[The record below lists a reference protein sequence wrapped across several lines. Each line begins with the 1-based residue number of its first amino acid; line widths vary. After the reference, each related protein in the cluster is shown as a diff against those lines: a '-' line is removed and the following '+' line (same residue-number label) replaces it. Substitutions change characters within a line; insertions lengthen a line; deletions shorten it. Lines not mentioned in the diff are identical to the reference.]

1 MANSG
6 KQSPLGINVLG
17 SLLNSTGLTIN
28 PVAASYMGASK
39 TNTSY
44 TFGSVV
50 KNTSLRML
58 TWAINDG
65 FTRGFMSDATYDN
78 LISIGASTIPTLG
91 NAKPPT
97 YVAVD
102 PAGVWS
108 NTAVAFGIQQGY
120 GSALPGPATS
130 GYGIKDN
137 TGQGQQATWIPYNT
151 TNPNKAVTQWGF
163 TRCMALQAWNEFNWN
178 GSSTTLSNPEYKEFC
193 SSFSTVDAFVRSSNQ
208 AVVASDNSDTF
219 LEGAY
224 SNMNDLISADIAGV
238 SLASVDFGNDLIN
251 LGKSLNLQNIASFGL
266 PSNLLTT
273 LGKSYAVTQDL
284 SLALLASGLST
295 TDIAAIT
302 SGTAPNISVEL
313 EQQIYGAFLIITGEN
328 LAGILAPLQCKT
340 QGLDSLADLLN
351 VQKMFPISYASL
363 TVPVYNADP
372 GPTNSKTYYLIY
384 QDGGLNSA
392 LNDPSIQD
400 YVGTLLPNGTPPI
413 YNDTVDPANYAEL
426 PKGFDSYLQNII
438 PADQATA
445 AGAFS
450 FTMRQIRNIE
460 RCDFQKFAK
469 VVKGIENTSDLPLVA
484 GTDKPTDQ
492 EATDFIVYVGALG
505 SGAVGTYTMS
515 DFFGCMSG
523 LPYPWRLIQQRIQQ
537 LETSNLYNI
546 YKELFL
552 ATSWEQATASVQY
565 TTYVIGPTTYYHVTG
580 VTLTDAGGGYGR
592 GGAVAPIVTMTGG
605 SCTTI
610 IGTDDADTGSNNTGT
625 FGRVT
630 ALNFTAGADITSVP
644 TISIAAP
651 AGGGWP
657 SMNAV
662 VQGYIDQANAEI
674 AAIKSN
680 NPDIA
685 QYLIAY
691 WNLCGTQLARE
702 QRSRYTIMPPV
713 TVPKDLFLNLYPSTL
728 YNFTDNVPT
737 LAKDTKP
744 HMSAQTIEA
753 ICDLNTLGGQ
763 SLVAMMRQE
772 RNQDRL
778 QSLGIDLDNN
788 IPDQLTDS
796 EVKTLTTNGTIAGAV
811 DGILSPNGLE
821 YTPPAWF
828 SNIQDGEIITP
839 YPLGTYV
846 PAEMLD
852 ANNELI
858 MPANPGFEFGSD
870 TIPGDITPILEGSS
884 NPVVNSL
891 VPTGPVIGTPA
902 GNFDP
907 NTGTI
912 NNEIIIIAPP
922 AEYSP
927 SNLPPNL
934 DPNYT
939 SSTLMPATPD
949 VQKAIDQVTICN
961 CDCWVG

>member
-6 KQSPLGINVLG
+6 TQSPLGINVLG
-17 SLLNSTGLTIN
+17 ALLNNTGLTIN

-44 TFGSVV
+44 TFGSLI
-50 KNTSLRML
+50 NGTSLRML

-78 LISIGASTIPTLG
+78 LIAIGANTIPALG
-91 NAKPPT
+91 NAKPST
-97 YVAVD
+97 YVATD
-102 PAGVWS
+102 PAGVWT
-108 NTAVAFGIQQGY
+108 NTAVAFGVQQGY

-137 TGQGQQATWIPYNT
+137 TGQGQEATWIPYNT

-178 GSSTTLSNPEYKEFC
+178 GATTTLSNPEYKEFC
-193 SSFSTVDAFVRSSNQ
+193 ASFMSTSAFMRSCNQ
-208 AVVASDNSDTF
+208 VVVSANNADTF

-284 SLALLASGLST
+284 TLALLASGLST

-302 SGTAPNISVEL
+302 NGVAPNVSVEL

-340 QGLDSLADLLN
+340 QGLTSLADLLN
-351 VQKMFPISYASL
+351 VKKMFPTSYPSL

-384 QDGGLNSA
+384 QDGGLNDS
-392 LNDPSIQD
+392 LNAPSIQS
-400 YVGTLLPNGTPPI
+400 YVGTQLPNGVPPI
-413 YNDTVDPANYAEL
+413 FNNTVDLANYAEL
-426 PKGFDSYLQNII
+426 PIGFGSYLKDII

-469 VVKGIENTSDLPLVA
+469 VVKGIENSSDLPLVA
-484 GTDKPTDQ
+484 GTNKPTDQ
-492 EATDFIVYVGALG
+492 TSSDFITTTGAVG

-515 DFFGCMSG
+515 DFYGCMSG
-523 LPYPWRLIQQRIQQ
+523 LPYPWQLIQQRIQQ
-537 LETSNLYNI
+537 LETANLYTI

-565 TTYVIGPTTYYHVTG
+565 TTYVVGPTTYYHVTG

-592 GGAVAPIVTMTGG
+592 GGAAAPIVTMTGG
-605 SCTTI
+605 SCTTK
-610 IGTDDADTGSNNTGT
+610 IGTDDADTSSNSVGT
-625 FGRVT
+625 FGRVIE
-630 ALNFTAGADITSVP
+630 LNFTAGADITTIP
-644 TISIAAP
+644 TITIAAP

-674 AAIKSN
+674 ATINSN

-685 QYLIAY
+685 KYLIAY

-728 YNFTDNVPT
+728 YNFTDTIPS
-737 LAKDTKP
+737 LAKETRP
-744 HMSAQTIEA
+744 HMAAQTLEA
-753 ICDLNTLGGQ
+753 ISNLNTTGGQ

-778 QSLGIDLDNN
+778 QTLGIDLDNN
-788 IPDQLTDS
+788 VPNQLTES
-796 EVKTLTTNGTIAGAV
+796 EVKTLTANGTIDGAV
-811 DGILSPNGLE
+811 DGING

-828 SNIQDGEIITP
+828 GNIQDGEIITP

-846 PAEMLD
+846 FPT
-852 ANNELI
+852 
-858 MPANPGFEFGSD
+858 GFEFGSG
-870 TIPGDITPILEGSS
+870 TMPGDITPLLDGDL
-884 NPVVNSL
+884 NPVVNPL
-891 VPTGPVIGTPA
+891 VPTGPALLPEESDIV
-902 GNFDP
+902 
-907 NTGTI
+907 
-912 NNEIIIIAPP
+912 IIAPP

-934 DPNYT
+934 DPNFT

-949 VQKAIDQVTICN
+949 VQNAIDQVTTCN
-961 CDCWVG
+961 CDCWVD

>member
-219 LEGAY
+219 LEGAF

-251 LGKSLNLQNIASFGL
+251 LGKSLNLQNISSFGL

-302 SGTAPNISVEL
+302 SGTAPNVSVEL

-328 LAGILAPLQCKT
+328 LANILAPLQCRT

-351 VQKMFPISYASL
+351 VQKMFPISYESL

-400 YVGTLLPNGTPPI
+400 YVGTLLPNGTPPT
-413 YNDTVDPANYAEL
+413 YDDTVDPANYAEL

-469 VVKGIENTSDLPLVA
+469 VVKGIENTSDLPMVA

-492 EATDFIVYVGALG
+492 EATDFIAYVGALG

-523 LPYPWRLIQQRIQQ
+523 LPYPWRLIQQRISQ
-537 LETSNLYNI
+537 LETSNLYTI

-580 VTLTDAGGGYGR
+580 VTLTDPGGGYGR
-592 GGAVAPIVTMTGG
+592 GGAAAPIVTMTGG

-610 IGTDDADTGSNNTGT
+610 IGTDDSDTGSNNTGT

-657 SMNAV
+657 AMNAV
-662 VQGYIDQANAEI
+662 VQSYIDQANAEI
-674 AAIKSN
+674 STIKAN

-685 QYLIAY
+685 KYLIAY

-713 TVPKDLFLNLYPSTL
+713 TVPKDLFLSLYPSTL

-744 HMSAQTIEA
+744 HMSAQTLEA
-753 ICDLNTLGGQ
+753 ISDLDTTGGQ

-796 EVKTLTTNGTIAGAV
+796 EVKTLTANGTIDGAV
-811 DGILSPNGLE
+811 DGING
-821 YTPPAWF
+821 YTPPAWTG
-828 SNIQDGEIITP
+828 NIQDGEIITP
-839 YPLGTYV
+839 NPLGTYV
-846 PAEMLD
+846 FPT
-852 ANNELI
+852 
-858 MPANPGFEFGSD
+858 GFEFGAG
-870 TIPGDITPILEGSS
+870 IMPGDITPILEDNL
-884 NPVVNSL
+884 NPVVNSF
-891 VPTGPVIGTPA
+891 VPTGPALQPEESDIV
-902 GNFDP
+902 
-907 NTGTI
+907 
-912 NNEIIIIAPP
+912 IIAPP

-939 SSTLMPATPD
+939 SSTLLPSTPN
-949 VQKAIDQVTICN
+949 VQKAIEQVTICN

>member
-6 KQSPLGINVLG
+6 RQSPLGINVLG

-28 PVAASYMGASK
+28 PVAASYMGSSK

-102 PAGVWS
+102 PAGVWT

-178 GSSTTLSNPEYKEFC
+178 GTTTTISNPEYKEFC
-193 SSFSTVDAFVRSSNQ
+193 ASVMTTAAFVRNCNQ

-219 LEGAY
+219 LEGVY

-251 LGKSLNLQNIASFGL
+251 LGKSLNLQHIASFGL

-273 LGKSYAVTQDL
+273 LGKSFSVTQDL

-302 SGTAPNISVEL
+302 SGTAPNVSVEL

-328 LAGILAPLQCKT
+328 LANILAPLQCRT
-340 QGLDSLADLLN
+340 QGLTSLADLLN
-351 VQKMFPISYASL
+351 VQKMFPTSYGSL
-363 TVPVYNADP
+363 TVPVYNAEP

-384 QDGGLNSA
+384 QDGGLNDS
-392 LNDPSIQD
+392 LNAPSIQD

-413 YNDTVDPANYAEL
+413 YNDTVNPANYAEL
-426 PKGFDSYLQNII
+426 PKGFGSYLQDII

-469 VVKGIENTSDLPLVA
+469 VVKGIENTSDLPLVS

-492 EATDFIVYVGALG
+492 EATDFITYVGALG

-515 DFFGCMSG
+515 DFYGCMSG
-523 LPYPWRLIQQRIQQ
+523 LPYPWRLIQQRISQ
-537 LETSNLYNI
+537 LETSNLYTI

-565 TTYVIGPTTYYHVTG
+565 TTYVVGPTTYYHVTG

-592 GGAVAPIVTMTGG
+592 GGAAAPIVTMTGG
-605 SCTTI
+605 SCTTK
-610 IGTDDADTGSNNTGT
+610 IGTDDTLTGSDSTGE

-630 ALNFTAGADITSVP
+630 ELNFTAGADVTTIP
-644 TISIAAP
+644 TITIAAP

-674 AAIKSN
+674 TAILAA
-680 NPDIA
+680 NPSVA
-685 QYLIAY
+685 QYLNAY

-728 YNFTDNVPT
+728 YNFTDTVPT

-796 EVKTLTTNGTIAGAV
+796 EVKTLTANGTIDGAV
-811 DGILSPNGLE
+811 DGING

-828 SNIQDGEIITP
+828 STIQDGEIITP

-846 PAEMLD
+846 SPT
-852 ANNELI
+852 
-858 MPANPGFEFGSD
+858 GFEFGSG
-870 TIPGDITPILEGSS
+870 TILGDITPLLDGDP

-891 VPTGPVIGTPA
+891 VPTGPVQLSPESDIV
-902 GNFDP
+902 
-907 NTGTI
+907 
-912 NNEIIIIAPP
+912 IIAPP
-922 AEYSP
+922 EEYSP

-939 SSTLMPATPD
+939 SSTLLPATPD
-949 VQKAIDQVTICN
+949 VQKAIDQVTTCN
-961 CDCWVG
+961 CDCWVE

>member
-6 KQSPLGINVLG
+6 TQSPLGINVLG
-17 SLLNSTGLTIN
+17 SILNNTGLTIN
-28 PVAASYMGASK
+28 PVAASYMGSSK

-44 TFGSVV
+44 TFGSLI
-50 KNTSLRML
+50 NSTSLRML

-65 FTRGFMSDATYDN
+65 FVRGLMADATYDN
-78 LISIGASTIPTLG
+78 LITIGASTIPALG
-91 NAKPPT
+91 NSKPST

-102 PAGVWS
+102 PAGIWTT
-108 NTAVAFGIQQGY
+108 TAVMFGMQQGY
-120 GSALPGPATS
+120 SGALAGPATS

-137 TGQGQQATWIPYNT
+137 TGQGQQATWIPYT
-151 TNPNKAVTQWGF
+151 TANPNKAVTQWGF

-178 GSSTTLSNPEYKEFC
+178 GSSTIQTTPDYKEFC
-193 SSFSTVDAFVRSSNQ
+193 TSFMTTSAFMRSCNQ
-208 AVVASDNSDTF
+208 VIVSANNADTF

-295 TDIAAIT
+295 TDIANIT
-302 SGTAPNISVEL
+302 SGTAPNVSVEL

-340 QGLDSLADLLN
+340 QGLTSLADLLN
-351 VQKMFPISYASL
+351 VQKMFPNSYASL
-363 TVPVYNADP
+363 TVPVYNSAP

-384 QDGGLNSA
+384 QGGGLNTS
-392 LNDPSIQD
+392 LNSPEIQA
-400 YVGTLLPNGTPPI
+400 YVGTQLPNGTPPI
-413 YNDTVDPANYAEL
+413 FDNTLDPANYAEL
-426 PKGFDSYLQNII
+426 PIGFGSYLQNII

-492 EATDFIVYVGALG
+492 TSSNFITTTGAVG

-515 DFFGCMSG
+515 DFYGCMSG
-523 LPYPWRLIQQRIQQ
+523 LPYPWQLIQRRIKE
-537 LETSNLYNI
+537 LETANLYTI
-546 YKELFL
+546 YRELFL

-565 TTYVIGPTTYYHVTG
+565 TTYTGPGPSFTTFYQVTG
-580 VTLTDAGGGYGR
+580 ATITDSGGGYGR
-592 GGAVAPIVTMTGG
+592 GGAAAPIVTMTGG
-605 SCTTI
+605 TCTAT
-610 IGTDDADTGSNNTGT
+610 IGTDDADTGSNSTGT

-630 ALNFTAGADITSVP
+630 VLTVTPGAAITSVP

-657 SMNAV
+657 TMNSV

-674 AAIKSN
+674 ATINSN
-680 NPDIA
+680 KPDIA
-685 QYLIAY
+685 KYLIAY

-728 YNFTDNVPT
+728 YNFTDTIPT

-744 HMSAQTIEA
+744 HMSAQTLEA
-753 ICDLNTLGGQ
+753 ISNLNTLGGQ
-763 SLVAMMRQE
+763 SLVAMLRQE

-788 IPDQLTDS
+788 IPNQLTDS
-796 EVKTLTTNGTIAGAV
+796 EVKTLTTNGTIGSAV
-811 DGILSPNGLE
+811 EGING
-821 YTPPAWF
+821 YTPPAWL

-839 YPLGTYV
+839 VPIGTYV
-846 PAEMLD
+846 PAEFFTD
-852 ANNELI
+852 
-858 MPANPGFEFGSD
+858 NPGFQFGSG
-870 TIPGDITPILEGSS
+870 TMPGDITPILEGSL

-912 NNEIIIIAPP
+912 DNEIIIIAPP

-927 SNLPPNL
+927 TNLPNNL

-939 SSTLMPATPD
+939 SSVLLPSTPN

-961 CDCWVG
+961 CDCWVD